1 MQDLF
6 HQIVQHEMVA
16 AGEGLDEAGDVLMSL
31 HGKRGQLQA
40 GDPALGAGFQRG
52 DICLREIQPHHA
64 VEELGGFGGGKA
76 QIGDAQFGALPPGAQ
91 AGQRQVWIFA
101 RGDEQVHLRRLVF
114 DEESQGLIDR
124 LGIDRVVVI
133 QDEQKVLRDGGNFV
147 EQGGQNGFD
156 LQRLGGLE
164 RSQQPLANSR
174 LDRLQRFYQVRDEPR
189 RIVIPLIQR
198 QPGDRL
204 PATCDPFADQRGFA
218 KAGGGRD
225 EGQFAAHCQPL
236 VQPLDQARAEDNFR
250 PRRGDVKFRG

>member
-1 MQDLF
+1 M
-6 HQIVQHEMVA
+6 
-16 AGEGLDEAGDVLMSL
+16 
-31 HGKRGQLQA
+31 
-40 GDPALGAGFQRG
+40 
-52 DICLREIQPHHA
+52 
-64 VEELGGFGGGKA
+64 
-76 QIGDAQFGALPPGAQ
+76 
-91 AGQRQVWIFA
+91 
-101 RGDEQVHLRRLVF
+101 HLRRLVF

-147 EQGGQNGFD
+147 EQGDQNGFD

-204 PATCDPFADQRGFA
+204 FATCDPRADQGGFT

-225 EGQFAAHCQPL
+225 EGQPARPRKAL
-236 VQPLDQARAEDNFR
+236 IQPLDQARAEDNVG
-250 PRRGDVKFRG
+250 PRSGEYKVSWLKLERT